1 MKSLKWSFLAGFL
14 LMMIAFGV
22 VSWAI
27 LDMLSEPVPGWLSD
41 SGAP

>member
-1 MKSLKWSFLAGFL
+1 
-14 LMMIAFGV
+14 MIAFGV

-41 SGAP
+41 SEAS